1 MISYYYIV
9 EVSDVQKE
17 QKPDDYEKELE
28 FKPVWINIEEAILQN
43 KLIIEDNIS
52 NIPNW
57 IYRETYV
64 LKEIENAINKN
75 ILNF

>member
-1 MISYYYIV
+1 M

-17 QKPDDYEKELE
+17 QKLDDYEKELE

>member
-17 QKPDDYEKELE
+17 QKLDDYEKELE